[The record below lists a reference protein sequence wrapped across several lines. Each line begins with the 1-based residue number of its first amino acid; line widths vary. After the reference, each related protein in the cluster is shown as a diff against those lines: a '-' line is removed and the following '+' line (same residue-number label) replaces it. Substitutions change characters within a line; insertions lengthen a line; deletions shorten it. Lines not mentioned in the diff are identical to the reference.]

1 MRVVLQGFCALFA
14 ELNETVELSGAEMCK
29 KNFAFEYLTII
40 GFFKKK
46 NLYWMPKCI
55 YAIIVVILIIPI
67 TLFLFFFGLYG
78 SEAWTFFYIQ

>member
-1 MRVVLQGFCALFA
+1 VVLRGFCALFA

-46 NLYWMPKCI
+46 NLY
-55 YAIIVVILIIPI
+55 
-67 TLFLFFFGLYG
+67 
-78 SEAWTFFYIQ
+78 